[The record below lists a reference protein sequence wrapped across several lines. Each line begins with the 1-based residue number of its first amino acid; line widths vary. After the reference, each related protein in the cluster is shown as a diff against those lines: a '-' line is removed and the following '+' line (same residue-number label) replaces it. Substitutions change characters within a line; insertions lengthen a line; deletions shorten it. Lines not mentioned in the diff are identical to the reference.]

1 LASTVY
7 TVEEVVLGDDTTV
20 TLKPLMIKPLR
31 EFMKRI
37 DDFGEAKTEEA
48 GLDILLDSGAICLKS
63 QRPEFWDDEK
73 TTEVVGED
81 GEKKVVKTPGYSDK
95 FEEVMDME
103 TLYKVLEVC
112 GGVKL
117 NDPNLIRAAAE
128 ALGQN

>member
-1 LASTVY
+1 LTIS
-7 TVEEVVLGDDTTV
+7 
-20 TLKPLMIKPLR
+20 
-31 EFMKRI
+31 
-37 DDFGEAKTEEA
+37 GEAKTEEA